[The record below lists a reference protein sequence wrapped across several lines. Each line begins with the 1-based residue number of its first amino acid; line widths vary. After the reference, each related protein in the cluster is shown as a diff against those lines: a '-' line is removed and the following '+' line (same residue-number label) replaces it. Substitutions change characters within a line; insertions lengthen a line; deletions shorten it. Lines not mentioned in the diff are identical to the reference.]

1 MARLRRRSSRRAT
14 VLIEMALVLPLLV
27 LFLFGMMEYG
37 WIFLN
42 MQHITTA
49 ARHGARMGVK
59 ADATSGDVTAAVASV
74 MSSAGLGGS
83 GYMVSFSDPAG
94 LATGAELRVTVAVTY
109 ANIELTGIPVIPVP
123 ATLRSGVTMA
133 KEGPG

>member
-1 MARLRRRSSRRAT
+1 MARLRRRSNRRA
-14 VLIEMALVLPLLV
+14 VALMEMALVLPLLV

-42 MQHITTA
+42 MQQITTA

-59 ADATSGDVTAAVASV
+59 PDATSGDVTAAVASV

-83 GYMVSFSDPAG
+83 GYTVSFSDPGG
-94 LATGAELRVTVAVTY
+94 LATGAELRVTVVVTY

-123 ATLRSGVTMA
+123 ATLRSGVSMA